1 MIDEKAL
8 TKGQLRKLNALRE
21 SVGQQIGDTA
31 FSIWLMMQQR
41 EEDVDTDA
49 IFKKI
54 EKSLLQ
60 NGDITTEKRD

>member
-21 SVGQQIGDTA
+21 SVGQQIGDTS